1 MDTAERNIENIME
14 AKYVQKL
21 NKHKTE
27 CKRDVQHRVQQMNK
41 NEIM

>member
-21 NKHKTE
+21 NKQNNTE
-27 CKRDVQHRVQQMNK
+27 CKHDVQHKVQ
-41 NEIM
+41 